1 MIKIESLK
9 AGDVLYE
16 TRNGNVQAGNTT
28 LRVEGVWECYVRE
41 VARDGKWVEISW
53 NGNPA
58 RRFHSVPKG
67 YKRAPKEWV
76 RSLFGGRK
84 CYLCGKSESDGH
96 APDCDHP
103 KAIAA
108 RRCRQVPVSTA
119 HKKEPRP

>member
-9 AGDVLYE
+9 AGEVLYDTHIE
-16 TRNGNVQAGNTT
+16 QAGNTAM
-28 LRVEGVWECYVRE
+28 RREGVWECYVRE
-41 VARDGKWVEISW
+41 VASDGKWVEISW

-58 RRFHSVPKG
+58 QRFRTVPKG

-84 CYLCGKSESDGH
+84 CYLCNKSESDGH
-96 APDCDHP
+96 APDCEHP

-108 RRCRQVPVSTA
+108 RKKAAKT
-119 HKKEPRP
+119 KEPK

>member
-1 MIKIESLK
+1 MIQIGSLK
-9 AGDVLYE
+9 PGDVLYDVHSE
-16 TRNGNVQAGNTT
+16 KAGNTT
-28 LRVEGVWECYVRE
+28 MRREGVWECFVRAVDSE
-41 VARDGKWVEISW
+41 GKWVEISW

-108 RRCRQVPVSTA
+108 RKKAAKVS
-119 HKKEPRP
+119 KEPK